1 MRWKRGRR
9 TAKRPLPACERSAR
23 ADSDAVLQR
32 SVRDLCVAA
41 RLQAS
46 EPAHIAPDTEPQ
58 NEGSRR
64 VALQRY
70 LDELAYDSEAEE
82 QQVDTDAEMYDSD

>member
-1 MRWKRGRR
+1 MNAPELIYSLDRSELD
-9 TAKRPLPACERSAR
+9 RPGSSRQHAEL
-23 ADSDAVLQR
+23 
-32 SVRDLCVAA
+32 AA

-82 QQVDTDAEMYDSD
+82 QQVDSDAEMYDSD